1 MKCIDAI
8 EGTVKSIL
16 TQMHVVCKEDHLDD
30 TEYVRYAKAIIDATD
45 IYTRNNP
52 ELVEDPKLLE
62 HVLYIYSRDLWLNG
76 QTVGTADQVSKNPDA
91 DADNG
96 EYQTYYY
103 DYLYHRGL
111 YPR

>member
-16 TQMHVVCKEDHLDD
+16 NHLYTVSIEDHLDD
-30 TEYVRYAKAIIDATD
+30 TEYVRNVHAVIEATHQF
-45 IYTRNNP
+45 IVNNP
-52 ELVEDPKLLE
+52 EIVESPHLLKQ
-62 HVLYIYSRDLWLNG
+62 VLYDYSRELWLNG
-76 QTVGTADQVSKNPDA
+76 QQPTVPQPLNAPDEKRVEEE
-91 DADNG
+91 

-103 DYLYHRGL
+103 DYLYHRGI